1 MSRQNSKTKYT
12 QENKKKNGILQ
23 QMFFNV
29 FQQLVSIYETDRS
42 KRIVECMRC
51 LRATLT
57 EVIAT
62 VSSLDT
68 SQINQDSL
76 GELLDLLASVADIE
90 KILHHVKKKGAGKLS
105 YRT

>member
-1 MSRQNSKTKYT
+1 MKF
-12 QENKKKNGILQ
+12 KKKYSATNV
-23 QMFFNV
+23 FFNV
-29 FQQLVSIYETDRS
+29 FQQLVSIYDTDRS

-76 GELLDLLASVADIE
+76 GELLDLMASVADIE
-90 KILHHVKKKGAGKLS
+90 KILHHVKKKGAGMLS
-105 YRT
+105 